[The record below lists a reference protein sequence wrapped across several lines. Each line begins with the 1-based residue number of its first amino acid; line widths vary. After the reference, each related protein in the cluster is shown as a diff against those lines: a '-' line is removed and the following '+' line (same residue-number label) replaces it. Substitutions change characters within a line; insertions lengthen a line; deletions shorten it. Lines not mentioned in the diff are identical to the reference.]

1 MTVISS
7 KEFVTSQKKYFDMAL
22 YEQVCIK
29 RGKNRFLLVH
39 SSASDDDDD
48 DAELLA
54 LAESRMDDE
63 FMSGEAF
70 RDYLKSLPR

>member
-7 KEFVTSQKKYFDMAL
+7 KNFTTRQKK
-22 YEQVCIK
+22 
-29 RGKNRFLLVH
+29 N
-39 SSASDDDDD
+39 DDDDD
-48 DAELLA
+48 DAELLT

-63 FMSGEAF
+63 FMSGQEF